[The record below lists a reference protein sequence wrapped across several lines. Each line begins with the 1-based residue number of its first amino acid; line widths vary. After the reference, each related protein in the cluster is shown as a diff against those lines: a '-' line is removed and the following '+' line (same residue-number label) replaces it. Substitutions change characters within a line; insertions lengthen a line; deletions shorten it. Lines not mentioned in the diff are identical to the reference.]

1 MGAHQPFRAIFYN
14 RVKKK
19 KNGKNVKIVCQQIY
33 DTRAS
38 RARARTRVSIKA

>member
-1 MGAHQPFRAIFYN
+1 MGAHQPFRTIFYN
-14 RVKKK
+14 RVKK